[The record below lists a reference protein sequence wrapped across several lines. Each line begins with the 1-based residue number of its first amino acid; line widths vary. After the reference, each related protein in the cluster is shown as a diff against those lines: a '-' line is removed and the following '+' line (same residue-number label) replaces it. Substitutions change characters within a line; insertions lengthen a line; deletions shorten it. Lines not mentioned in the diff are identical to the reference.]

1 MKLNKNGQPAIT
13 EGIALDATNGGG
25 RFSSRRT
32 MDTGTIVFNT
42 KSQGLRYFEQ
52 TKGLTNIEPIPGTPA
67 NRRGGIRNH
76 TGESL

>member
-13 EGIALDATNGGG
+13 EGIALDATNGG
-25 RFSSRRT
+25 RFGSRRT

-42 KSQGLRYFEQ
+42 KSQELRYFEQ
-52 TKGLTNIEPIPGTPA
+52 TKGLTNIEPFPGSTGS
-67 NRRGGIRNH
+67 RRGGIRNH